1 MKRVLVFESDAEFAT
16 NLKEALSAR
25 ECEVEVVEDGEAGIQ
40 RAEASPPELIF
51 LAIELPRMNGF
62 SVCNKLKRHKLLAEV
77 PLVLMSSEATDETFE
92 QHKRLRTRAEDYVHK
107 PISVDDLLGRIS
119 SFVELP
125 PAPALRSDPE
135 VEVEAENA
143 FEQLMAPRASTPP
156 PLSRAPRAPSSL
168 PPQPSPE
175 PEEEEIET
183 LDIELNP
190 PSELVAIDPAM
201 FPSERPP
208 ALSGDEDPGRVLELE
223 NQLLALQAALAEAQ
237 EANRV
242 QAIAR
247 NEALERKEQ
256 VIETLTNDLDDLKG
270 RLAKNEKTGSARDF
284 LDLREQLNRKDKEI
298 LEVRDGLSTRDREII
313 KTRDLVISLEREK
326 ADNLDA
332 IRALQSEKSAVER
345 ARDVLMTEKAQ
356 MSQLA
361 DDFKA
366 KSESLTADL
375 EARGLELKRAREHFE
390 NELLARDAATQDLRE
405 QHKLQLQDAAE
416 QANLERERAVAEA
429 LGLAQAEARAAL
441 EAALETARNDA
452 ARAQEQAVRA
462 RETELKNEHDARL
475 AALHRAQEEST
486 RKLKAEHHQLTEEAA
501 LAAQANLERRE
512 QELNLDKEDALAEAE
527 AIAKA
532 KFDALFAD
540 KEQAEASRDA
550 KIAALSGDLGSKS
563 EQLELSRRA
572 IDELN
577 GRLSQLEAELASSRL
592 EGQDLGQRLASESER
607 MSHARQKWQ
616 QDQAALSDARRALS
630 QALDLIGSAEARH
643 LLD

>member
-16 NLKEALSAR
+16 NLKEALAAR

-62 SVCNKLKRHKLLAEV
+62 SVCNKLKRHKRLADV

-92 QHKRLRTRAEDYVHK
+92 QHKRLRTRADDYVHK

-125 PAPALRSDPE
+125 PPPALRSDPE
-135 VEVEAENA
+135 VEVEAETA
-143 FEQLMAPRASTPP
+143 FEQLMAPRPSAPP
-156 PLSRAPRAPSSL
+156 PLSRAPKASSM
-168 PPQPSPE
+168 PPEAADSSE
-175 PEEEEIET
+175 EEEEIET

-190 PSELVAIDPAM
+190 PSELVVIDAAM
-201 FPSERPP
+201 FPSERP
-208 ALSGDEDPGRVLELE
+208 AARAAGSDSIRVGELE
-223 NQLLALQAALAEAQ
+223 TQIAALEGALKEAE
-237 EANRV
+237 EAGRAHASSKTD
-242 QAIAR
+242 AI
-247 NEALERKEQ
+247 ERKEQ
-256 VIETLTNDLDDLKG
+256 VIETLTTELEEMKA

-298 LEVRDGLSTRDREII
+298 LEVRDGLSVRDREII

-326 ADNLDA
+326 ADNIDA
-332 IRALQSEKSAVER
+332 IRALQAEKGAVER
-345 ARDVLMTEKAQ
+345 SRDALMDEKAQ
-356 MSQLA
+356 ANQRA

-366 KSESLTADL
+366 KSEGLSAEL
-375 EARGLELKRAREHFE
+375 EARGLELRRAREQFE
-390 NELLARDAATQDLRE
+390 NELLARDAATQQLLE
-405 QHKLQLQDAAE
+405 EHKSVLQQAAQDANA
-416 QANLERERAVAEA
+416 ERERSVAEA
-429 LGLAQAEARAAL
+429 IERTQAEARSAL

-452 ARAQEQAVRA
+452 ARAREQAVRA
-462 RETELKNEHDARL
+462 REAELKQEHDARL

-486 RKLKAEHHQLTEEAA
+486 RKLRAEHQQLTEEAA

-512 QELNLDKEDALAEAE
+512 QELTLDKEDALTEAA
-527 AIAKA
+527 AIAKS
-532 KFDALFAD
+532 KYDSLFAD

-550 KIAALSGDLGSKS
+550 KIAALSGDLGTKS

-577 GRLSQLEAELASSRL
+577 GRVSQLEAELASSRL
-592 EGQDLGQRLASESER
+592 EGQELRQSLDAETER
-607 MSHARQKWQ
+607 MKHARQKWRD
-616 QDQAALSDARRALS
+616 DQSALGDARRALS
-630 QALDLIGSAEARH
+630 QALDSIGATESRQ